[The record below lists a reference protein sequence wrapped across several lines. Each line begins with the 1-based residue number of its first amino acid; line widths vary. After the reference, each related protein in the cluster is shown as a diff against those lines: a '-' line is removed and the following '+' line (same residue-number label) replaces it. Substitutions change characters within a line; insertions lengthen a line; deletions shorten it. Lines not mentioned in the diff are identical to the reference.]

1 MKKLLILIVAFVAL
15 TITGLSQHKEGC
27 GNAEKNLSSMIKAK
41 DYQAI
46 ETFCAEIAAQDP
58 AKRNHKEEVR
68 LLKIAIDSLCPEALE
83 AFGVNEIAYY
93 DPDTDSISPLDYF
106 YGDKFEKRFT
116 DNLHGKDSLGRQD
129 VWERLYWTSQILLGF
144 QELNID
150 SLYFSKI
157 DSKFNSLKKYEKDSM
172 NYE

>member
-1 MKKLLILIVAFVAL
+1 MKKILIIIIAFVLL
-15 TITGLSQHKEGC
+15 TFNGLSQHKESC

-68 LLKIAIDSLCPEALE
+68 LLKIAIDSLCPEAIE
-83 AFGVNEIAYY
+83 AFCANELAYY
-93 DPDTDSISPLDYF
+93 NPGTDSISPLDYF
-106 YGDKFEKRFT
+106 YGDKFEKRFA
-116 DNLHGKDSLGRQD
+116 DNIYGKDSLGRQD

-157 DSKFNSLKKYEKDSM
+157 DIKLNSLKKYEND
-172 NYE
+172 